1 MKEAYHFLSGNVPG
15 GIGLYALVVAAVF
28 LTLFAISRRNTLFTP
43 RHFKIW
49 FAAAWGLITAGY
61 LFLWATDPPP
71 HLLSRYST
79 LFYASDEADRWLACY
94 FRDEVSANL
103 EPFRSANDYFY
114 LQRWNY
120 LAGADCAQPPLDRC
134 EDIFRKLPLEKAAV
148 GEIRRQNGQ
157 YLLSL
162 SRRDFRSGQAM
173 PLGEVAFSP
182 DAPGEALPRALSLL
196 RGDFPLAGRGDRAG
210 LPDKNLALAKDAFY
224 RGDYETGLERCR
236 RALQD
241 HPENEEIRQWYY
253 YLRVRQARQLKLNTP
268 PGASSGAEPPP
279 WKAMALEARAYLVQ
293 RFKENYEAGIDDPM
307 LSNMVAESFIIDEL
321 YGDAEEF
328 LKIAFFENPFDIEV
342 LENWTLLHNS
352 RYKEMPFK
360 SEEALLERIL
370 DICPLN
376 TSALTRYV
384 ERLLAHVP
392 VKGVPAAKIRE
403 RIDRALAFNPASAE
417 ALILSG
423 SYYTTTFQFQE
434 ALEAFFKADSL
445 QPGRAII
452 QYNIGVTYFKLKDL
466 DNAERYFGRAIE
478 ISDYLDAHLYL
489 GVIYQE
495 RGEYEKALERFRY
508 RVARKQ
514 GDDDYYAV
522 QAMKGIRECLEALKI
537 PLPQ

>member
-15 GIGLYALVVAAVF
+15 GIGLYVLVVAAVF

-49 FAAAWGLITAGY
+49 FAAAWGVITLGY
-61 LFLWATDPPP
+61 LFLWAADPPP

-79 LFYASDEADRWLACY
+79 FFYANHEADRWLAYY
-94 FRDEVSANL
+94 FRDEVSGNL
-103 EPFRSANDYFY
+103 KPFRSPGDYFY
-114 LQRWNY
+114 PQRWNY
-120 LAGADCAQPPLDRC
+120 LAGADCAQPPLNRC
-134 EDIFRKLPLEKAAV
+134 EEIYRRLPVEKAAL

-157 YLLSL
+157 YILSL
-162 SRRDFRSGQAM
+162 SKRDFRTGQAM
-173 PLGEVAFSP
+173 PLGEVAFSA
-182 DAPGEALPRALSLL
+182 DSPGEALPRALSLL
-196 RGDFPLAGRGDRAG
+196 HGDFPLAGREDKAG
-210 LPDKNLALAKDAFY
+210 LPDKNLVLAKDAFY
-224 RGDYETGLERCR
+224 RGDYEAGLERCR

-241 HPENEEIRQWYY
+241 HPENEEVRQWYY
-253 YLRVRQARQLKLNTP
+253 YLRVRQARQMKLQAP
-268 PGASSGAEPPP
+268 PAASSETKTPP

-307 LSNMVAESFIIDEL
+307 LGNMVAESFIIDEL

-352 RYKEMPFK
+352 RFKGMPFK

-392 VKGVPAAKIRE
+392 VKGVPAAKIRG
-403 RIDRALAFNPASAE
+403 RIDRALAFNPVSVE
-417 ALILSG
+417 ALTLSG
-423 SYYTTTFQFQE
+423 TYYTTTFQFPE
-434 ALEAFFKADSL
+434 ALAAFFKADSL

-452 QYNIGVTYFKLKDL
+452 QYNIGVTYFKLQDFN
-466 DNAERYFGRAIE
+466 NAERYFRKAIE
-478 ISDYLDAHLYL
+478 LTDYPDAHLYL
-489 GVIYQE
+489 GAIYKE

-514 GDDDYYAV
+514 GDNDYYAV